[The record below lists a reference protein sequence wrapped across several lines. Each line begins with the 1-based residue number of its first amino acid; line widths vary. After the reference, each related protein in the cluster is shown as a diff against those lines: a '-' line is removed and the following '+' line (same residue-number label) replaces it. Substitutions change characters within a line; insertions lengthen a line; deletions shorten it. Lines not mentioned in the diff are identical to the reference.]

1 MANNVIKT
9 NDFVI
14 SHVGTKTKKIS
25 QGKVI
30 YLTNGVNLVIDV
42 LNNKASYFNN
52 IELTNVV
59 FIKDGNIINH
69 GEDNGIYYKTLNSSS
84 VLPLFSVNF
93 SGDYDEFIFTLKIDG
108 KEKGRF
114 NINLDSNQN
123 NIIKI

>member
-42 LNNKASYFNN
+42 LNNKESYFNN

-69 GEDNGIYYKTLNSSS
+69 GEDNGIYYKTLDSSS

>member
-42 LNNKASYFNN
+42 LNNKESYFNN

-69 GEDNGIYYKTLNSSS
+69 GEDNGIYYKTLDSSS
-84 VLPLFSVNF
+84 VFPLFSVNF

>member
-42 LNNKASYFNN
+42 LNNKESYFNN

-69 GEDNGIYYKTLNSSS
+69 GEDNGIYYKTLDSSS

-93 SGDYDEFIFTLKIDG
+93 SGDYDEFIFTLKING
-108 KEKGRF
+108 KEKGKF